1 MRNHIQLEGQG
12 KLRVRSQ
19 TDYGNKIDVDGYHK
33 VGQEGSFSV
42 RTSVLKKLRMTRNA
56 NRRVDLIDNDKN
68 DLG

>member
-19 TDYGNKIDVDGYHK
+19 TNYGNKIDVDGYHK

-42 RTSVLKKLRMTRNA
+42 GWE
-56 NRRVDLIDNDKN
+56 RVF
-68 DLG
+68 